1 MPEHNE
7 SDYIC
12 PAITSL
18 ATHILSWHKGYKNQN
33 SKKRRDRNHE
43 IGREIG
49 WTRINGDRAMKRV

>member
-18 ATHILSWHKGYKNQN
+18 ATHISSWHKGYKDYKNQN
-33 SKKRRDRNHE
+33 SKIGE
-43 IGREIG
+43 IGI
-49 WTRINGDRAMKRV
+49 MK